1 MNKRLFLPVAL
12 VVALSFSA
20 CSKSNPEATAQ
31 TTTPPVAAAAKPA
44 KAVCS
49 YLSQADI
56 EAVMGKGA
64 TTEANLPETECILKG
79 QGVNVVT
86 VTVTTYGGEWSNVKK
101 GFKASDPSST
111 DIAGLGEDA
120 FTFMG
125 GTVARKGQ
133 QYVSAGGALSQG
145 AMSLK
150 QGSKF
155 LVEKVIAQ
163 L

>member
-1 MNKRLFLPVAL
+1 MNKRLFLLVAL
-12 VVALSFSA
+12 AVALSF
-20 CSKSNPEATAQ
+20 CGCTKSTPEATAQ
-31 TTTPPVAAAAKPA
+31 ANSPVAAAAKPA

-86 VTVTTYGGEWSNVKK
+86 VTVMTYGGEWSNVKK
-101 GFKASDPSST
+101 GFKATDPSSK

-125 GTVARKGQ
+125 GTVAQKGQ
-133 QYVSAGGALSQG
+133 QYVSAGGALSEG
-145 AMSLK
+145 AMSLE